1 MRRALHSP
9 TMSALVTALFGGLL
23 IGAAASLLL
32 WGAGHAAGVSGIA
45 AGVWPSRAGDWRWRA
60 EFLGGLVT
68 GGVLLR
74 WLAPERL
81 VAPAGS
87 LLLLA
92 LAGGLVGFGAR
103 LSGGCTSGHG
113 ICGLGRLSGRSL
125 AAVVTFML
133 TGAIVVALVGPGG
146 GL

>member
-1 MRRALHSP
+1 MFALF
-9 TMSALVTALFGGLL
+9 TALLGGVL

-45 AGVWPSRAGDWRWRA
+45 AGLLPARAGDWRWRA
-60 EFLGGLVT
+60 EFVGGLVA
-68 GGVLLR
+68 GGLVLR

-81 VAPAGS
+81 GAPAGS
-87 LLLLA
+87 FVLLA
-92 LAGGLVGFGAR
+92 VAGVLVGFGAR

-125 AAVVTFML
+125 AAVVVFML
-133 TGAIVVALVGPGG
+133 TGALVVALVRHGG
-146 GL
+146 VL